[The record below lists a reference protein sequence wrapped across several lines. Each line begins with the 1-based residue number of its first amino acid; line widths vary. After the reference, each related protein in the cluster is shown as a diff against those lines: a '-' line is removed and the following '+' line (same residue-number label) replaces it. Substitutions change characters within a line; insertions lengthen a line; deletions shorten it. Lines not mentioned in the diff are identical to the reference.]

1 MSIHQPFLDAMRS
14 FGLTPA
20 SPVCLAISGGI
31 DSVVLGHLLKE
42 SGYQPIWLHMNFQ
55 LRGEESER
63 DQRFLE
69 SLATEWK
76 QILHVKRVDAALY
89 ATEHKL
95 SIQEAARAL
104 RYHWFAEETGSTGTV
119 LLTAHHADDNAETLL
134 MNFLRGTGLKG
145 LTGMPPVNDY
155 IRRPL
160 LQITRADIEQYARD
174 HGIEHVEDSSNRSTD
189 YTRNQ
194 LRLEWM
200 PMLRT
205 IYPQI
210 DQQLQHNIVRFR
222 SAYVVY
228 ERSVNRWLRKYVQV
242 QGEEQTVSIALLMQ
256 AENRAMLHEWLSKYG
271 FTEKQESELI
281 RLANSESGH
290 FIISAD
296 GKYRVIRHRKHFI
309 LSPLRDQQSEEQ
321 WIEAGVK
328 KIFFQSGILCMNESS
343 ETTPAVTASPLI
355 ARLDASTLTYPLL
368 LRKWRAGDYFYPLGM
383 NKKKKIARFL
393 IDQKLSLIDKEQVWV
408 LVSEERIVWVIG
420 HRIDHRF
427 RITDGTSSVM
437 QIELSR

>member
-14 FGLTPA
+14 FGLNPA
-20 SPVCLAISGGI
+20 LPVCLAISGGI
-31 DSVVLGHLLKE
+31 DSVVLAHLLKE
-42 SGYQPIWLHMNFQ
+42 SGHQPIWLHMNFQ

-63 DQRFLE
+63 DQQFVE
-69 SLATEWK
+69 SLANEWK
-76 QILHVKRVDAALY
+76 QILHVKRVDAAQY
-89 ATEHKL
+89 AAEHKL

-104 RYHWFAEETGSTGTV
+104 RYAWFAEEASKLGAV

-145 LTGMPPVNDY
+145 LTGMPPVNDF

-160 LQITRADIEQYARD
+160 LQIARADIEQYARD
-174 HGIEHVEDSSNRSTD
+174 HGIEYVEDSSNRSTD

-200 PMLRT
+200 PMLRS

-210 DQQLQHNIVRFR
+210 DKNLQHNIDRFR
-222 SAYVVY
+222 SAYSLY
-228 ERSVNRWLRKYVQV
+228 ARSVESWLRKYVRV

-256 AENRAMLHEWLSKYG
+256 AENRAILHEWLSKYG

-281 RLANSESGH
+281 RLANSESGR
-290 FIISAD
+290 FIVSAD
-296 GKYRVIRHRKHFI
+296 GQYRVIRHRKHFI
-309 LSPLRDQQSEEQ
+309 LSPVQDQQPEEQ

-328 KIFFQSGILCMNESS
+328 EIAFPNGILRINESS
-343 ETTPAVTASPLI
+343 ETANTVVPSPLM
-355 ARLDASTLTYPLL
+355 ARLDVSTLTFPLL
-368 LRKWRAGDYFYPLGM
+368 LRKWRSGDYFYPLGL

-408 LVSEERIVWVIG
+408 LVSDARIVWVIG
-420 HRIDHRF
+420 QRLDHRF
-427 RITDGTSSVM
+427 RITEGTRSVM

>member
-14 FGLTPA
+14 FGLNPA
-20 SPVCLAISGGI
+20 LPVCLAISGGI
-31 DSVVLGHLLKE
+31 DSVVLAHLLKE
-42 SGYQPIWLHMNFQ
+42 SGHQPIWLHMNFQ

-63 DQRFLE
+63 DQRFVE
-69 SLATEWK
+69 SLANEWK
-76 QILHVKRVDAALY
+76 QILHVKRVDAAQY
-89 ATEHKL
+89 AAEHKL

-104 RYHWFAEETGSTGTV
+104 RYAWFAEEASKLGAV

-145 LTGMPPVNDY
+145 LTGMPPVNDF

-160 LQITRADIEQYARD
+160 LQIARADIEQYARD
-174 HGIEHVEDSSNRSTD
+174 HGIEYVEDSSNRSTD

-200 PMLRT
+200 PMLRS

-210 DQQLQHNIVRFR
+210 DKNLQHNIDRFR
-222 SAYVVY
+222 SAYALY
-228 ERSVNRWLRKYVQV
+228 ARSVKSWLRKYVRV

-256 AENRAMLHEWLSKYG
+256 AENRAILHEWLSKYG

-290 FIISAD
+290 FIVSAD

-309 LSPLRDQQSEEQ
+309 LSPVQDQQPEEQ

-328 KIFFQSGILCMNESS
+328 EIPFPNGILRITESS
-343 ETTPAVTASPLI
+343 ETANTVVASPLI
-355 ARLDASTLTYPLL
+355 ARLDVSTLTFPLL
-368 LRKWRAGDYFYPLGM
+368 LRKWRSGDYF
-383 NKKKKIARFL
+383 
-393 IDQKLSLIDKEQVWV
+393 
-408 LVSEERIVWVIG
+408 
-420 HRIDHRF
+420 
-427 RITDGTSSVM
+427 
-437 QIELSR
+437 